1 MKLISEKL
9 PDLQA
14 LYVKELRVLLSAEE
28 LIIRGLPRMAEMAT
42 DAELKQAFRTHEVES
57 EGHSARLRTILTR
70 LAVEPHPLKCKTLGA
85 LTDEAEDLIQDTGN
99 ELVRD
104 AALIAVA
111 QRIEH
116 YEIASYGAVRHFA
129 HVIGRDEDA
138 SLLDQTIQEEG
149 RTDRLLTTIAE
160 RVNPVAQRAA

>member
-1 MKLISEKL
+1 MKLMSEKL

-28 LIIRGLPRMAEMAT
+28 LVIRGLPRMAEMAT
-42 DAELKQAFRTHEVES
+42 DEELKQAFRTHELES
-57 EGHSARLRTILTR
+57 EQHSARLRTILAH
-70 LAVEPHPLKCKTLGA
+70 LAVEPDPLKCKSLA
-85 LTDEAEDLIQDTGN
+85 AMIDEAEDLIQDTGN
-99 ELVRD
+99 EALRD

-129 HVIGRDEDA
+129 HVIGREEEA
-138 SLLDQTIQEEG
+138 GLLDQTIQEEG
-149 RTDRLLTTIAE
+149 RTDRALTAIAE
-160 RVNPVAQRAA
+160 RINPVAQRAA